1 MSQFFVKDLSGRGY
15 TVTRTAKEMKEWPD
29 LSEETIEFIDCA
41 EVGDEHFDD
50 EEAIKIVR
58 IK

>member
-15 TVTRTAKEMKEWPD
+15 TVTKTAEEMKEWPD

-41 EVGDEHFDD
+41 EIGDEICDD
-50 EEAIKIVR
+50 DQVIKITR
-58 IK
+58 IE